1 MPDIY
6 EILEFNKIC
15 HAVEVFAQ
23 SEMGREL
30 VQKMAVLPKDQL
42 ANELAILD
50 EMMVLNLRYGH
61 LPLLTSSDL
70 RKKVEYAIKGG
81 TLTAEDLEA
90 IAYDVII
97 ANKVTQS
104 IRKREGNFPLLNDKI
119 RQFKAL
125 EALEKSIH
133 RVIGP
138 DLSVLSSASPA
149 LATIRRQIAETERKM
164 VIRMQAAID
173 SLKDYMTETVSTIRN
188 GHFVLPIKT
197 TYKAKVSGV
206 IHDISDTGMTTF
218 IEPEWAVESNNQI
231 YILKI
236 EEREEIQKLLRELSV
251 LVAFHA
257 PEILSNNA
265 LIGYIDYVQAKAMY
279 GIETDAKIAV
289 ISDDKVIDL
298 SKARHPLIDPKV
310 VIANDFAFDTKT
322 RIIVI
327 SGPNAGG
334 KTVAIKTL
342 GLMVIMNQCALALP
356 TSKPALLGYFN
367 NVFADIGDNQ
377 SLAGNLSTFSGHVKN
392 LAKIAS
398 AVKGDDLVLLDEI
411 GTGTSPL
418 EGEALAIAYLEYL
431 RRVGAF
437 VFCSSHYDGLKD
449 YALNSDGVINASVL
463 FDEMKMTPTYV
474 LKLGVPGRSYGLE
487 MADRYDLDKD
497 IIAKAQDIL
506 KNQGHEQSI
515 SALGNL
521 QKLIADNETKSRQ
534 LEAEMKK
541 NELVAKNL
549 EEKQQKLENQRLHL
563 LEDVEEAKKATIANA
578 EKEINEIFTLLKN
591 PNLKLHE
598 VIEAKRRLKTIDEE
612 SVEITPRQVGEI
624 KVDDYVS
631 IPEMGIMGRVER
643 LAGNRVYI
651 ISPDG
656 LRFTS
661 SKDKIMVIDEPQQK
675 KVEKAVVAPTLNVDV
690 KLELNVIGLYVDE
703 ALQEVSKYLDGVRL
717 KHYTQV
723 RIIHGFGTGAL
734 KRAIHDYLKKCDFVE
749 SFRPGDQH
757 EGAGGATV
765 VKLKWPK
772 QLNRLCCS

>member
-6 EILEFNKIC
+6 DILEFDRIR
-15 HAVEVFAQ
+15 HSVSQFAQ
-23 SEMGREL
+23 SDMGRE
-30 VQKMAVLPKDQL
+30 MALSLQVLPKQDL
-42 ANELAILD
+42 HSELLILD

-81 TLTAEDLEA
+81 VLTAEDLEA

-97 ANKVTQS
+97 ATKITQS

-125 EALEKSIH
+125 EALEQSIH
-133 RVIGP
+133 RVVGP
-138 DLSVLSSASPA
+138 DLSILSSASSA
-149 LATIRRQIAETERKM
+149 LATIRRQIAETERRM
-164 VIRMQAAID
+164 TIRMQAAMD
-173 SLKDYMTETVSTIRN
+173 SLKDYMTEAVATIRN

-236 EEREEIQKLLRELSV
+236 EEREEIQKLLRELSIQV
-251 LVAFHA
+251 SYHA
-257 PEILSNNA
+257 SEILSNNA
-265 LIGYIDYVQAKAMY
+265 LIGYIDFVQAKAMY
-279 GIETDAKIAV
+279 GIETDAKIAI
-289 ISDDKVIDL
+289 ISDEKVIDI
-298 SKARHPLIDPKV
+298 SKARHPLIDAKV
-310 VIANDFAFDTKT
+310 VIANDFLFDQQT

-356 TSKPALLGYFN
+356 TFKPALLGYFD

-377 SLAGNLSTFSGHVKN
+377 SLAGNLSTFSGHIKN
-392 LAKIAS
+392 LARIANE
-398 AVKGDDLVLLDEI
+398 VKGDDLVLLDEI

-431 RRVGAF
+431 RGVGAF

-449 YALNSDGVINASVL
+449 YALNNEGVINASVL
-463 FDEMKMTPTYV
+463 FDEQRMTPTYV
-474 LKLGVPGRSYGLE
+474 LKRGVPGRSYGLE
-487 MADRYDLDKD
+487 MADRYDLDKG
-497 IIAKAQDIL
+497 IIASAQDIL

-521 QKLIADNETKSRQ
+521 QKLIAENETKSRQ
-534 LEAEMKK
+534 LEAEQKK
-541 NELVAKNL
+541 NELAAKVL

-563 LEDVEEAKKATIANA
+563 LEDVEEAKKATIENA
-578 EKEINEIFTLLKN
+578 AKEIDAIFDALKN
-591 PNLKLHE
+591 PNLKMHE
-598 VIEAKRRLKTIDEE
+598 VIEAKRRLKALDEE

-624 KVDDYVS
+624 KVNDYVS
-631 IPEMGIMGRVER
+631 IVELGIVGRVER
-643 LAGNRVYI
+643 ISGEKVYI

-656 LRFTS
+656 LR
-661 SKDKIMVIDEPQQK
+661 
-675 KVEKAVVAPTLNVDV
+675 
-690 KLELNVIGLYVDE
+690 
-703 ALQEVSKYLDGVRL
+703 
-717 KHYTQV
+717 
-723 RIIHGFGTGAL
+723 
-734 KRAIHDYLKKCDFVE
+734 
-749 SFRPGDQH
+749 
-757 EGAGGATV
+757 
-765 VKLKWPK
+765 
-772 QLNRLCCS
+772 